1 MTRKLLQ
8 SFLVVLGL
16 IPILTGML
24 TMLGIHDPILSSLNL
39 PASALLDS
47 ELRFFGGL
55 WLGLGLTVLATVRN
69 LERHFE
75 LYRVLWLMIFL
86 GGVGRLLSIFVIGLP
101 PIPFIAFT
109 ILEIIGAPLFLY
121 WHWLLVKQ

>member
-16 IPILTGML
+16 IPVLTGVL

-47 ELRFFGGL
+47 ELRCFGGL

-101 PIPFIAFT
+101 PVPFIAFT
-109 ILEIIGAPLFLY
+109 MLEIIGAPLFLY

>member
-1 MTRKLLQ
+1 
-8 SFLVVLGL
+8 
-16 IPILTGML
+16 
-24 TMLGIHDPILSSLNL
+24 MLGIHDPILSSLNL

-101 PIPFIAFT
+101 PVPFIAFT
-109 ILEIIGAPLFLY
+109 MLEIIGAPLFLY

>member
-101 PIPFIAFT
+101 PVPFIAFT
-109 ILEIIGAPLFLY
+109 MLEIIGAPLFLY